1 MNAWTME
8 HYFTFQLI
16 KEVIMYKKLF
26 GFAILSLFGVGS
38 LLAGSSVFKAEGTC
52 ANKHSAMRTM
62 GELPLHFAGEMNC
75 IERIQ
80 IKGEEIDTGA
90 TCTYSGQTT
99 LGKIPI
105 LNWSV
110 TCHSYDKKG
119 DSIFWRS
126 NGSNPI
132 SDGSG
137 PGKTSILSGTGKYK
151 GISGS
156 GTMTWKQSV
165 TNVTDPMR
173 WGHTYKASLKI
184 HLP

>member
-75 IERIQ
+75 IDRVQ
-80 IKGEEIDTGA
+80 IKGEKIDAGS

-99 LGKIPI
+99 LGQPPI
-105 LNWSV
+105 LSWTV
-110 TCHSYDKKG
+110 TCQLYDAKG

-126 NGSNPI
+126 SGSNPLAA
-132 SDGSG
+132 GEG
-137 PGKTSILSGTGKYK
+137 PGKTSIISGTGKYK

-165 TNVTDPMR
+165 ANVTDPMR
-173 WGHTYKASLKI
+173 WGHTYKGSLKI
-184 HLP
+184 HMP